1 MKGLAARFVW
11 LPKSNG
17 IFTSARRCRKRHC
30 WRAEPAL
37 PRLFS
42 AEVQQALDLRWYRPL
57 RAKSIDRQ
65 NKTLALSNGET
76 LAYDLLLIATGGARG
91 CRPRPGAASSGI
103 YPAPLAGRAASEAAV
118 GIGNAAGDRR
128 RRLDWP
134 RNRRLGAQKRRSRDP
149 YEQQP
154 ALCMRSVSMEVS
166 QALDELHRRAGR

>member
-1 MKGLAARFVW
+1 MTARIVIIGGGQAGGWAAKTLRDEGFSGEICVVAEEQW
-11 LPKSNG
+11 DFYERPPLSK
-17 IFTSARRCRKRHC
+17 AALLE
-30 WRAEPAL
+30 AEPAL

-76 LAYDLLLIATGGARG
+76 LAYDLLLIATGGRARLPSEAWG
-91 CRPRPGAASSGI
+91 QHPQV
-103 YPAPLAGRAASEAAV
+103 YTAPLAGRAASEAAV

-149 YEQQP
+149 
-154 ALCMRSVSMEVS
+154 L
-166 QALDELHRRAGR
+166 

>member
-1 MKGLAARFVW
+1 MVAEEQWDFYERPPLSKAA
-11 LPKSNG
+11 LLE
-17 IFTSARRCRKRHC
+17 
-30 WRAEPAL
+30 AEPAL

-76 LAYDLLLIATGGARG
+76 LAYDLLLIATGGRARLPVRG
-91 CRPRPGAASSGI
+91 LGAASSGI

-149 YEQQP
+149 
-154 ALCMRSVSMEVS
+154 L
-166 QALDELHRRAGR
+166 